1 MPEQGIGAPV
11 SARRRGAPSW
21 SLVGR
26 GRHTRS
32 RRYCLPSDHNL
43 VPSTTAKL
51 AKAANAGG
59 CCQPD
64 FSRIGRIASFCANT
78 PWCHSLGPKQSPMP
92 TEGAGG
98 ETGSGCFRTVQ
109 HGGYTCGGL
118 LQPVVGEVGIALGHG
133 NVLVP
138 ENSALESLVLL

>member
-1 MPEQGIGAPV
+1 MAENWIQGAIKKPGALHKELGVPEGKKIPGK
-11 SARRRGAPSW
+11 
-21 SLVGR
+21 
-26 GRHTRS
+26 
-32 RRYCLPSDHNL
+32 
-43 VPSTTAKL
+43 KL